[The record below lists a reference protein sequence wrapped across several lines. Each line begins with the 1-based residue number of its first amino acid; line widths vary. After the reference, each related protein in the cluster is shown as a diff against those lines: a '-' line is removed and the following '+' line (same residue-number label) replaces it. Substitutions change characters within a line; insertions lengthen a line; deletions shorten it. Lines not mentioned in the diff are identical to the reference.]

1 MKWRALPVRHWMK
14 VQLEASEPDF
24 DGSIQ
29 VEALVNTVSEA
40 VFLLANPEPTCS
52 AFTAYFDP
60 NGPGEFSVWPGS
72 GVMPAGPPRPLSP
85 GPARGDPRASVSGS
99 PLRSGGRLSVGGG
112 VSFSGE
118 GGEGVE
124 FAIAYAPSEY
134 GKDKIGRL
142 IIQTEEMQWVFEVGP
157 GGYIVRH
164 FIQGVLKPRLLS
176 HTASYDVI

>member
-72 GVMPAGPPRPLSP
+72 GVMPAGPPRPASP
-85 GPARGDPRASVSGS
+85 PPAPAPRGGASAAR
-99 PLRSGGRLSVGGG
+99 RSAAAVGG
-112 VSFSGE
+112 
-118 GGEGVE
+118 
-124 FAIAYAPSEY
+124 
-134 GKDKIGRL
+134 
-142 IIQTEEMQWVFEVGP
+142 
-157 GGYIVRH
+157 
-164 FIQGVLKPRLLS
+164 
-176 HTASYDVI
+176 ASDPAAA